1 MKEIEK
7 IQAIKYKLL
16 QVCIDDVM
24 QRINTIQT
32 TLQSIESARNNES
45 KSSAG
50 DKFETGRAMMQIEE
64 DKNKRQLQEALIA
77 KNKLSQINIYKR
89 VQHVNLGSLVITENG
104 TFFIAIGQ
112 GKKIIDEEIYYC
124 ISPEAPIG
132 KILLHQSEGAELSFN
147 EKSFK
152 ILTIV

>member
-1 MKEIEK
+1 MNEIQK
-7 IQAIKYKLL
+7 ILAIKDKLL
-16 QVCIDDVM
+16 EVCKNDVL
-24 QRINTIQT
+24 QRINTIQK

-77 KNKLSQINIYKR
+77 KNQLSQIKFNQK
-89 VQHVNLGSLVITENG
+89 VQYVGLGSLVFTENA

-112 GKKIIDEEIYYC
+112 GKKIIDEKIYYC
-124 ISPEAPIG
+124 ISPDAPIG
-132 KILLHQSEGAELSFN
+132 KILLNQKEGAELDFN
-147 EKSFK
+147 GKSFK